1 MGYPHFNSATAA
13 SLRISSLSGHGCDV
27 WALQLCKTIDCFSP
41 LVSCIAFSG
50 PQGGGFQVSSSWIN
64 SSPVSKIGGV
74 FSNGVLPS
82 SSGRTPKT
90 KLIAAIISG
99 DQDLKRSFPM
109 PGTGGFV
116 RGSIFYSF
124 VCVAHAYVDC
134 TKVSDHL

>member
-1 MGYPHFNSATAA
+1 M
-13 SLRISSLSGHGCDV
+13 
-27 WALQLCKTIDCFSP
+27 
-41 LVSCIAFSG
+41 
-50 PQGGGFQVSSSWIN
+50 
-64 SSPVSKIGGV
+64 SKIGGV

-90 KLIAAIISG
+90 KLIAAIISR
-99 DQDLKRSFPM
+99 DQDVKRSFPM

-116 RGSIFYSF
+116 RESIFYSF

>member
-1 MGYPHFNSATAA
+1 MDYPHFKSATAA
-13 SLRISSLSGHGCDV
+13 SLRISSPVGHGCAV
-27 WALQLCKTIDCFSP
+27 WALQLGKTIDCFSP

-64 SSPVSKIGGV
+64 SSPVSKISGV
-74 FSNGVLPS
+74 FSNRALPL

-90 KLIAAIISG
+90 KLIAAVISG
-99 DQDLKRSFPM
+99 DQDVKRSFPM

-116 RGSIFYSF
+116 RGFMFYSF